1 MHLVAIPRK
10 TNHHRRFGLI
20 LLALTA
26 QITAGCSQPAQPRQP
41 SPEQPRAAAVKKVE
55 LPEAT
60 LPDNFV
66 VKLELAVTQQE
77 VADGLM
83 YRPSLPEDR
92 GMLFIFDADRYPSFW
107 MKNTL
112 ISLDLV
118 FLDAAG
124 SVVDVVANVPPCA
137 ADPCPTYSPR
147 SPARAVLEV
156 AAGTASAHGIEPGV
170 AILFER
176 VPGYPVDQPDAAE
189 APLNS

>member
-1 MHLVAIPRK
+1 MYLVATPPK
-10 TNHHRRFGLI
+10 TILHRYFGFI
-20 LLALTA
+20 CIALAGQLA
-26 QITAGCSQPAQPRQP
+26 AGCSQSAQPPQ
-41 SPEQPRAAAVKKVE
+41 SPEQPRTVAVKVD
-55 LPEAT
+55 LPQAI
-60 LPDNFV
+60 LPDTFA

-83 YRPSLPEDR
+83 YRPSLPENR
-92 GMLFIFDADRYPSFW
+92 GVLFIFDADRYPSFW

-112 ISLDLV
+112 ISLDLI

-124 SVVDVVANVPPCA
+124 SVVDIVANVPPCA

-147 SPARAVLEV
+147 LPARAVLEV

-176 VPGYPVDQPDAAE
+176 VPGYPVDDRGATE
-189 APLNS
+189 APPSS